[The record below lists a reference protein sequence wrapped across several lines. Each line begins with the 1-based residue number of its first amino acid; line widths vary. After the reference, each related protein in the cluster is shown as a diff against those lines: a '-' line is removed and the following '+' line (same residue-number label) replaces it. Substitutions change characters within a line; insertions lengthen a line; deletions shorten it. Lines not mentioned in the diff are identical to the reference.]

1 MPAAGI
7 QRQLKAPLEVLK
19 VDYLHNYQAKFT
31 LVSLSSVQHL
41 GPALLWA
48 WYLWAWNLNR
58 AYISNHLRGAERGRK
73 GGHINAWLCG
83 VGERI

>member
-7 QRQLKAPLEVLK
+7 QRQLKASLGFLK
-19 VDYLHNYQAKFT
+19 VDYLHTYQAKFT
-31 LVSLSSVQHL
+31 FISLSSAQHL
-41 GPALLWA
+41 GPARLWA
-48 WYLWAWNLNR
+48 WYLRAWNFNR
-58 AYISNHLRGAERGRK
+58 EYTSSRLRGEERGRK